1 MWCTLKPNTQARVHV
16 ATAVALLAGAPL
28 LINTLRALPKSV
40 PFELDAAT
48 EVTVI
53 FVMLS
58 LAVNL
63 AIVCV
68 KGFTYPRWAAPV
80 LFGLY
85 SAYAIAQIIVQLV

>member
-1 MWCTLKPNTQARVHV
+1 VHV
-16 ATAVALLAGAPL
+16 VIAVATAGAPL

-40 PFELDAAT
+40 PFELDKAT
-48 EVTVI
+48 ELTVI

-58 LAVNL
+58 LAVNS

-80 LFGLY
+80 LFGVY
-85 SAYAIAQIIVQLV
+85 STYVLAQVVVQLV

>member
-1 MWCTLKPNTQARVHV
+1 V
-16 ATAVALLAGAPL
+16 LLAGFPL
-28 LINTLRALPKSV
+28 LINTFRALPKSV

-53 FVMLS
+53 CVMLS

-85 SAYAIAQIIVQLV
+85 GAYVIAQIIVQLV